1 VLKVFLVDAR
11 GAVRNVYSSGFL
23 SPELLLVDARTV
35 LGAAP
40 PRVAVTR
47 RGDAR

>member
-35 LGAAP
+35 LLGGVPTLAGA
-40 PRVAVTR
+40 T
-47 RGDAR
+47 AR